1 MTTSDQNGQGP
12 LTRKQLREIRLTGST
27 PVITEDE
34 AAAAPAT
41 VREPEPVADSPV
53 EKPAETKTR
62 ETKAAETKPAETKA
76 AEKKP
81 AEAKA
86 APAQKPA
93 PAPGTPV
100 APAPTPIASEAAPS
114 ASEAAP
120 SASSVAPLTRRQ
132 ARDQERVRTASV
144 PVVEPEATAPV
155 TPAAPTPA
163 EPAPA
168 PRAQPPVGQSPIVSA
183 VPGFSAPDAA
193 TDDVDDDVDDSE
205 VTIAPVS
212 AVGASAS
219 VGESPLAAADATQ
232 AREDELSKDD
242 EPQSDLDDVDAV
254 LGLDQ
259 ESEVSETD
267 DVLADVGDDDEVV
280 APDERPTVN
289 PAFGASV
296 IDEARKPFAPSFD
309 DLLSVGDSSG
319 SQHTSPSAL
328 IFTPSPGEGSLSGPV
343 ASTGEILVTGSY
355 ELPRGIGSQG
365 HAHGV
370 ADGKDV
376 DAVLI
381 DGELPPASSP
391 TPIAASSAV
400 STIKP
405 AGEVIRPPA
414 PEKGNRLMLILAIVA
429 GGLALALG
437 VALVVAFTT
446 NVF

>member
-1 MTTSDQNGQGP
+1 MTTSDQHGQGP

-27 PVITEDE
+27 PVITDEE
-34 AAAAPAT
+34 AAAAPAQT
-41 VREPEPVADSPV
+41 REPDAVV
-53 EKPAETKTR
+53 EKPAVE
-62 ETKAAETKPAETKA
+62 KPA
-76 AEKKP
+76 
-81 AEAKA
+81 
-86 APAQKPA
+86 AQKPA
-93 PAPGTPV
+93 SQKPAAKKPAAEKPAPVAEAPV
-100 APAPTPIASEAAPS
+100 AAKPAPVAEEAAAPAS
-114 ASEAAP
+114 AA
-120 SASSVAPLTRRQ
+120 APLTRRQ

-144 PVVEPEATAPV
+144 PVVEPEDATPLAPV
-155 TPAAPTPA
+155 EPPAPAAQ
-163 EPAPA
+163 EPAPQE
-168 PRAQPPVGQSPIVSA
+168 QPPADRTPIVSA
-183 VPGFSAPDAA
+183 VPEFSAPAA
-193 TDDVDDDVDDSE
+193 PAVSTDDDIDEDDAE
-205 VTIAPVS
+205 VAITPVS
-212 AVGASAS
+212 AAGASAS
-219 VGESPLAAADATQ
+219 VGEMPLDAAA
-232 AREDELSKDD
+232 E
-242 EPQSDLDDVDAV
+242 EPQEDVDDVDAV

-259 ESEVSETD
+259 EPALSDTD
-267 DVLADVGDDDEVV
+267 DVLADVGDDDEVI

-296 IDEARKPFAPSFD
+296 IDKTQKPFAPSFD
-309 DLLSVGDSSG
+309 ELLTVGDSSG

-414 PEKGNRLMLILAIVA
+414 PEKGNKLMLILAIVA

-437 VALVVAFTT
+437 VVLVVAFTT